1 MQEAAGALL
10 VMSTVTA
17 GHLLRAGPE
26 LNGPLNYVL
35 MDGAAVLNVKTICE
49 FVLSQEAEEPG
60 VMRLALPTSQ
70 SVIPTN
76 RLVLPTVPLL
86 LMTGRST
93 IQFMGSQVATMRS
106 PMRLVYRRR
115 GVLCMPVL

>member
-49 FVLSQEAEEPG
+49 FVLS
-60 VMRLALPTSQ
+60 VRY
-70 SVIPTN
+70 
-76 RLVLPTVPLL
+76 
-86 LMTGRST
+86 GRSRHCNT
-93 IQFMGSQVATMRS
+93 LLQPQTGWMS
-106 PMRLVYRRR
+106 PLY
-115 GVLCMPVL
+115 